1 MAVKTVQDLINEGV
15 EGRHVLVR
23 ADLNVPLKD
32 GEITD
37 PGRIDASVH
46 AQGYTR
52 RRRSR
57 GRRCSQVVEG

>member
-37 PGRIDASVH
+37 PGRIDALSP
-46 AQGYTR
+46 
-52 RRRSR
+52 RSR
-57 GRRCSQVVEG
+57 LYSTPALAWSSLLT